1 MAILNVVLLDNSES
15 VIDASNASDGDVVNL
30 NLLGSGTLVVD
41 GVDVTLGTLAGVGVS
56 SPTFA
61 AQNGGSLTI
70 DQGLLSVNLLSS
82 PTFEARDS
90 GTVRLDA
97 SAISLGLTETL
108 LNSFSVNYTGTYH
121 TGTFIY
127 SPPAISLLALG
138 PQTLVVQDMAST
150 DRLVIDGRTN
160 LRLDAPLTGFPPERN
175 PDDAYYDGYLHL
187 VSPAIPLLGEQVN
200 ILIPMTSEEFADFKA
215 NQNTLLT
222 ADTFIFPGTLLV
234 CFSRGTLILTEAG
247 EVAIETLQVGD
258 RVLTGDHGPQ
268 PLRWIGSR
276 RLTAAELNRQ
286 PQLRPIR
293 IRAGALGAGRPTR
306 DLTVSPQHRVLV
318 RSRIA
323 RRMFDAG
330 EVLVPALSLL
340 GLKGIEVVT
349 DPAPVDYFHLLFDRH
364 EVVFANGCETESLF
378 TGPEAV
384 RALGGEVLR
393 ELAAIFPALIEA
405 GTTPPTRPTTGR
417 RASRAA
423 SGRAAPQEPGASG
436 RSRSGMT
443 PRRPFAAPAASGAA
457 IAKMHKACATMQ
469 GGWAVCRCRP

>member
-1 MAILNVVLLDNSES
+1 MAILNVDLLDNSET
-15 VIDASNASDGDVVNL
+15 VIDSSNASNGDVVNV

-41 GVDVTLGTLAGVGVS
+41 GVDVTLGTLAGVSVA
-56 SPTFA
+56 SPAFT

-70 DQGLLSVNLLSS
+70 DQGLLTANLLSS
-82 PTFEARDS
+82 PIFEARDS
-90 GTVRLDA
+90 GMVWLDA

-108 LNSFSVNYTGTYH
+108 LNTFSVNYTGAYH

-138 PQTLVVQDMAST
+138 PQTLVVQDMAAT

-175 PDDAYYDGYLHL
+175 PDDAYYDGYLRL
-187 VSPAIPLLGEQVN
+187 VSPEIPLLGEQVN
-200 ILIPMTSEEFADFKA
+200 VLIPMTQEEFADFKA

-234 CFSRGTLILTEAG
+234 CFTRGTRILTAAG

-268 PLRWIGSR
+268 PLRWVGSR
-276 RLTAAELNRQ
+276 RLSAAELNRQ
-286 PQLRPIR
+286 PHLRPIR
-293 IRAGALGAGRPTR
+293 IRAGALGAGRPAR

-323 RRMFDAG
+323 RRMFASG

-340 GLKGIEVVT
+340 GLEGVEVVT
-349 DPAPVDYFHLLFDRH
+349 GAAPVEYFHLLFDQH
-364 EVVFANGCETESLF
+364 EVVFANGCETESLY

-384 RALGGEVLR
+384 RVLGAEVLR
-393 ELAAIFPALIEA
+393 ELAAIFPGLVGA
-405 GTTPPTRPTTGR
+405 GGVAQPARPLAGGR
-417 RASRAA
+417 RSRQLAERHRKNHAPLVAA
-423 SGRAAPQEPGASG
+423 EP
-436 RSRSGMT
+436 
-443 PRRPFAAPAASGAA
+443 
-457 IAKMHKACATMQ
+457 
-469 GGWAVCRCRP
+469 V